1 MKSQIRRIVLIG
13 LGSIGKRHL
22 ESLIKL
28 KHKYEIYLIDKNL
41 ERKIDL
47 FKPSIV
53 GISATTSAIGAVKQ
67 SKSFNKFTSFIK
79 SRIGDKLVIVGGSHV
94 SVQPETIERF
104 DDCVDA
110 VKVMLDDAYTRIN
123 PDFGSSGYQAQLQG
137 VPHKLSK
144 EQTAFKIWEECEDS
158 GGHVNLVKFFR
169 EMEKANF
176 DQRDSKRIFS
186 QWETNCIIKL
196 NDDGTYM
203 RSRS

>member
-1 MKSQIRRIVLIG
+1 MVR
-13 LGSIGKRHL
+13 KR
-22 ESLIKL
+22 K
-28 KHKYEIYLIDKNL
+28 D
-41 ERKIDL
+41 DVV
-47 FKPSIV
+47 V
-53 GISATTSAIGAVKQ
+53 GIRQLEALVRLSTAYA
-67 SKSFNKFTSFIK
+67 
-79 SRIGDKLVIVGGSHV
+79 KLTLRDTV
-94 SVQPETIERF
+94 
-104 DDCVDA
+104 DDVCVDS
-110 VKVMLDDAYTRIN
+110 VNVMLNDAYTRIN

-144 EQTAFKIWEECEDS
+144 EQTAFKIWEDCEDS
-158 GGHVNLVKFFR
+158 NGHVNLVKFFR